1 MRAGYDIQRV
11 STADNVGLSFRVAGL
26 ATRITAALIDGL
38 ILIVLV
44 VVSILLVT
52 SATAGLTSGSSAA
65 DQENMQLVL
74 LLLSA
79 GEVMI
84 VVAYFTVA
92 ETVTAGKTPGKA
104 AMGIRVIRVD
114 GGTAGLGAN
123 FLRSLA
129 LIVDVI
135 GVGPILMFFH
145 PQARRLGDLLAG
157 TLVVRERTPVTLTA
171 ATATAPVY
179 LRSFEP
185 GPRIDGLASLGQRE
199 FNAIRTFLG
208 RPGLLPNQRAVLAAR
223 LSAPLLA
230 RMALPATAPERM
242 WPPELLLERL
252 YIQLLPRYGR

>member
-104 AMGIRVIRVD
+104 AMGIRVIRV
-114 GGTAGLGAN
+114 
-123 FLRSLA
+123 
-129 LIVDVI
+129 
-135 GVGPILMFFH
+135 
-145 PQARRLGDLLAG
+145 RRRHRGSRCQLPAQ
-157 TLVVRERTPVTLTA
+157 
-171 ATATAPVY
+171 
-179 LRSFEP
+179 P
-185 GPRIDGLASLGQRE
+185 GPDR
-199 FNAIRTFLG
+199 
-208 RPGLLPNQRAVLAAR
+208 
-223 LSAPLLA
+223 
-230 RMALPATAPERM
+230 
-242 WPPELLLERL
+242 
-252 YIQLLPRYGR
+252 